1 MSASVVFSPA
11 GWRRL
16 AGSWVFLGVS
26 TLLAVGMVAGS
37 HWYLQRERHESS
49 TFESRVREA
58 RARLEAARRE
68 RDSQRDSSEVFRTL
82 VDRGLLQS
90 EKRLDLVELM
100 NGLRASHH
108 LFALDYE
115 IAPQRPLA
123 MGSGRAFPSVDVLAS
138 RVKLRM
144 RALHEGD
151 VLDFMSGLTQ
161 SRQGFYP
168 VDRCSLRRLEVADPN
183 ALQPR
188 VEANCT
194 LEWITLRDKGAPRAG

>member
-1 MSASVVFSPA
+1 
-11 GWRRL
+11 
-16 AGSWVFLGVS
+16 
-26 TLLAVGMVAGS
+26 MVAGS
-37 HWYLQRERHESS
+37 HWYLQRERREAVN
-49 TFESRVREA
+49 FELRVREA
-58 RARLEAARRE
+58 RARLDSARRE

-100 NGLRASHH
+100 NGLRASNH
-108 LFALDYE
+108 LFGLDYE

-168 VDRCSLRRLEVADPN
+168 IDRCSLRRIDVADPN

-188 VEANCT
+188 VEVECT

>member
-11 GWRRL
+11 GWRSL
-16 AGSWVFLGVS
+16 GGSWTFLGVA
-26 TLLAVGMVAGS
+26 LVAAVGMVAGS

-49 TFESRVREA
+49 TYETRVREA

-100 NGLRASHH
+100 NGLRARHH

-138 RVKLRM
+138 RVKLHM

-168 VDRCSLRRLEVADPN
+168 IDRCALRRLEVADAN

-188 VEANCT
+188 VEADCT
-194 LEWITLRDKGAPRAG
+194 LEWITLRDKGAARAS

>member
-1 MSASVVFSPA
+1 MSGSVVFSPS
-11 GWRRL
+11 GWRSL
-16 AGSWVFLGVS
+16 GASWTFLGISVAA
-26 TLLAVGMVAGS
+26 TVAMVVGS
-37 HWYLQRERHESS
+37 HWYLQRERRESS
-49 TFESRVREA
+49 SYESRVREA
-58 RARLEAARRE
+58 RSRLDSARRE

-100 NGLRASHH
+100 NGLRARHH

-138 RVKLRM
+138 RVKVRL

-168 VDRCSLRRLEVADPN
+168 IDRCSLRRLEVADPN

-188 VEANCT
+188 VEAECT
-194 LEWITLRDKGAPRAG
+194 LEWITLRDKAAPRAS

>member
-1 MSASVVFSPA
+1 MSGSIVFSPA
-11 GWRRL
+11 GWRSL
-16 AGSWVFLGVS
+16 GAAWTFLGLSVVG
-26 TLLAVGMVAGS
+26 AIGMVAGS
-37 HWYLQRERHESS
+37 HWYLQRERRESS
-49 TFESRVREA
+49 NYEARVREA
-58 RARLEAARRE
+58 RARLDAVRRE

-90 EKRLDLVELM
+90 EKRLDLVELV
-100 NGLRASHH
+100 NGLRAQHH

-123 MGSGRAFPSVDVLAS
+123 MGAGRAFPSVDVLAS
-138 RVKLRM
+138 RVKVRM

-151 VLDFMSGLTQ
+151 VLDFMAGLTQ

-183 ALQPR
+183 ALQAR
-188 VEANCT
+188 VEAECT
-194 LEWITLRDKGAPRAG
+194 LEWITLRDKGAARAG